1 MVVGFILPF
10 FLSISTIKSDNKVI
24 LKFTALI
31 ALVGLYLA
39 KDVWL
44 KIPQM
49 LPLS

>member
-1 MVVGFILPF
+1 MIPF
-10 FLSISTIKSDNKVI
+10 FIAKGSMTNYNLTLMRLAAV
-24 LKFTALI
+24 TTLI
-31 ALVGLYLA
+31 GLYMA